1 MINPENIIILY
12 KSTKNA
18 IHMMYGSWDK
28 KHNREN
34 FLPFLGQFLPF
45 YLTNNPKNQNF
56 TKMKTIPWDIII
68 SYKCTKND
76 DHMLYCRWD
85 TVCHGRNVYFSF
97 WAIFCPFTP
106 LIIWKIIIFEK
117 WKNPLRYHHFTYCN
131 KNYNHMIQF
140 LRCGAR
146 QMERWTNGW
155 IDRWMDGRV
164 NRWTDRLTDKQTN
177 RWTDR
182 QKKWHIEVSA
192 PPKKILRRVF

>member
-45 YLTNNPKNQNF
+45 YLTNNMKNQ
-56 TKMKTIPWDIII
+56 
-68 SYKCTKND
+68 
-76 DHMLYCRWD
+76 
-85 TVCHGRNVYFSF
+85 
-97 WAIFCPFTP
+97 IF
-106 LIIWKIIIFEK
+106 KK
-117 WKNPLRYHHFTYCN
+117 WKKCMEISSFYTSAPKIMIICYTVAEIQCVMDVMFIFHFGLFFVLLPPLRYHHFTYCN

-155 IDRWMDGRV
+155 IDRQMDGRV

>member
-1 MINPENIIILY
+1 MPFW
-12 KSTKNA
+12 A
-18 IHMMYGSWDK
+18 
-28 KHNREN
+28 N
-34 FLPFLGQFLPF
+34 FCHFTS
-45 YLTNNPKNQNF
+45 LTTRKI
-56 TKMKTIPWDIII
+56 KI
-68 SYKCTKND
+68 SQKWKQSLKISSFHTSAPKND

-85 TVCHGRNVYFSF
+85 TVCHGCNAYFSF

-155 IDRWMDGRV
+155 IDRRMDGRV